1 MAPGQITEV
10 SGFVQFQKRPQARK
24 MTQLFVEQDEV
35 SDQAEFRKSVS
46 RSQVGNKI

>member
-1 MAPGQITEV
+1 MSPGQITAV
-10 SGFVQFQKRPQARK
+10 SGFVQFQKRQQASKVTR
-24 MTQLFVEQDEV
+24 LFFEQDEV